1 MPTEV
6 TQLLDRL
13 SPNALIALAALALFQ
28 LARQIWAIV
37 DLMRRDWV
45 RFGRKWIWLLVI
57 ICGGLLGTVVYAAF
71 GIQHGLGDGAIEP
84 NEVKRDRTE
93 AGLSNLYRDRNRE

>member
-28 LARQIWAIV
+28 LALQIWAIV

>member
-13 SPNALIALAALALFQ
+13 SPTALIAIAVLALLQ
-28 LARQIWAIV
+28 LALQIWAIV

-45 RFGRKWIWLLVI
+45 RFQKKWIWLLVI
-57 ICGGLLGTVVYAAF
+57 ICGGLLGTVVYVAF
-71 GIQHGLGDGAIEP
+71 GINHGLGDGPTDAA
-84 NEVKRDRTE
+84 EVSRDRAE
-93 AGLSNLYRDRNRE
+93 AGLSSLYRDRDRK